1 MNNLADTSRPENF
14 TLLKDLPMS
23 FKNGDYLIRGQ
34 KKHRRYR
41 LCSLSLFL
49 ILFLAT
55 SGVTA
60 QSHKV
65 YGKITNT
72 KLEPLAFATIEVKEF
87 KSGTV
92 TKEDGSYELL
102 LDEGKYDL
110 VATMI
115 GYKPLLITV
124 IVGKTDVRKNIIL
137 EEEDSKGL
145 AEVVV
150 KGKDHA
156 EEIIRNVI
164 RNKEKTMEAS
174 GAYSCRIYIK
184 ALQED
189 SLLKQ
194 RKKTDKSDTTID
206 ANEDLK
212 RMAMS
217 EVALNYDYESP
228 QRTKEERTGVTK
240 VKKGVGLFYLT
251 TTDGDFN
258 FYNNLVKVPAVS
270 EVPILSPV
278 SYSGL
283 LAYKFKTIEIKNEGG
298 HKIFVIS
305 VKPRQLSNATV
316 MGEISIADSSWV
328 ILHTKFSFPKYHL
341 PEYDFF
347 QVEQEYSLV
356 NKKAWMITRQQ
367 FIYFSKSGK
376 QKLSGKTTVDYKDFQ
391 LNKTFPPKYFGV
403 EVSATA
409 QSAYER
415 DSSFWQTVR
424 TEPLSKKEMR
434 YIRYKDSV
442 YTATHTEIY
451 LDSVDRIINKITPK
465 KLLLTG
471 LTFNDHEK
479 ERRWYLGSLAQ
490 LYQPFQ
496 LGGTRISLFFNY
508 SKTYKSRK
516 AIILWN
522 NISYGIRNH
531 DVNGNISFTK
541 LYDPFHRSYYHINVE
556 RNFEY
561 IFQGDAWIN
570 MLKRSNVY
578 LKNGLG
584 IGHNFEVVN
593 GLYLFTD
600 MNAAFR
606 RSVSDYKTNPKVDS
620 LLGDILENNQAIY
633 FEPYNAVYGQVRL
646 EYTPHQRYIRE
657 PKEKIILGSAWPT
670 FYTSWRKGIPGLMN
684 SKVDFDY
691 LEFGMKQ
698 EIKLGL
704 AGISTYTIKSGS
716 FLSRRDLRLVDY
728 KFQRQGDPFLFLN
741 PREAFQALDST
752 FALFNRFYEGHYIHE
767 FNGAIINK
775 VPLLKKLQLRE
786 VAGAGFL
793 IAPERN
799 LRYVEGFAG
808 IERVIKW
815 PFNPLTK
822 FKLGVYIVGSAANQ
836 FNNPVQFKVGI
847 TSWDKVKNKW
857 F

>member
-1 MNNLADTSRPENF
+1 MRRNF
-14 TLLKDLPMS
+14 I
-23 FKNGDYLIRGQ
+23 FFIF
-34 KKHRRYR
+34 
-41 LCSLSLFL
+41 LFL
-49 ILFLAT
+49 SA
-55 SGVTA
+55 SVTA

-72 KLEPLAFATIEVKEF
+72 KLEPLAFASIEVKEL
-87 KSGTV
+87 KSGAV
-92 TKEDGSYELL
+92 TKDDGTYELL

-115 GYKPLLITV
+115 GYKPILITV

-137 EEEDSKGL
+137 EDEDSKGL
-145 AEVVV
+145 AEVVI

-164 RNKEKTMEAS
+164 RNKDKIMGAA
-174 GAYSCRIYIK
+174 GAYSCKIYIK
-184 ALQED
+184 AVQED
-189 SLLKQ
+189 SLLKE
-194 RKKTDKSDTTID
+194 RKRINKDDTTKD

-228 QRTKEERTGVTK
+228 LRTKEERTGVTK
-240 VKKGVGLFYLT
+240 GKKADGLFYLT

-270 EVPILSPV
+270 QVPILSPV

-283 LAYKFKTIEIKNEGG
+283 IAYKFKTVEIKKEGSQ
-298 HKIFVIS
+298 KIYVIS

-316 MGEISIADSSWV
+316 EGEISIADSSWV
-328 ILHTKFSFPKYHL
+328 ILQTKFSFPKYHL

-347 QVEQEYSLV
+347 QVEQRYDFV
-356 NKKAWMITRQQ
+356 NKKAWMITHQQ
-367 FIYFSKSGK
+367 FTYFSKSGK
-376 QKLSGKTTVDYKDFQ
+376 QKLSGTTIVDYKDFE
-391 LNKTFPPKYFGV
+391 LNKTFGRKYFGV

-409 QSAYER
+409 HSAYER
-415 DSSFWQTVR
+415 DSSFWQTIR
-424 TEPLSKKEMR
+424 TEPLTKKEIR
-434 YIRYKDSV
+434 YIRYKDSI

-451 LDSVDRIINKITPK
+451 LDSVDRVINKITPK
-465 KLLLTG
+465 KLLITG

-479 ERRWYLGSLAQ
+479 ERRWYIGSLAQ

-496 LGGTRISLFFNY
+496 FGGTRISLFFDY

-516 AIILWN
+516 AIFLRN
-522 NISYGIRNH
+522 NLSYGIRNH

-541 LYDPFHRSYYHINVE
+541 LYNPFNRSYYHITLE
-556 RNFEY
+556 RNFEF

-570 MLKRSNVY
+570 MLKRSNIY

-584 IGHNFEVVN
+584 IGHSFEIVN

-606 RSVSDYKTNPKVDS
+606 RSVSDYKINSKVDS
-620 LLGDILENNQAIY
+620 LFGDILEDNQPVY

-646 EYTPHQRYIRE
+646 EYTPRQRYIRE
-657 PKEKIILGSAWPT
+657 PKEKIILGSKWPT
-670 FYTSWRKGIPGLMN
+670 FYTSWRKGIPGLMK
-684 SKVDFDY
+684 SKVNFDY
-691 LEFGMKQ
+691 LEFGMQQ

-704 AGISTYTIKSGS
+704 AGVSSYTIKSGS
-716 FLSRRDLRLVDY
+716 FLSRQDLRLVDY

-752 FALFNRFYEGHYIHE
+752 FAVFNRFYEAHYIHE

-775 VPLLKKLQLRE
+775 IPLLRKLELRE

-799 LRYVEGFAG
+799 LRYAEGFAG

-822 FKLGVYIVGSAANQ
+822 FKLGVYIVGSAANK
-836 FNNPVQFKVGI
+836 FSNPVQFKIGI

>member
-1 MNNLADTSRPENF
+1 MRSNCIF
-14 TLLKDLPMS
+14 
-23 FKNGDYLIRGQ
+23 FIF
-34 KKHRRYR
+34 
-41 LCSLSLFL
+41 LFL
-49 ILFLAT
+49 SA
-55 SGVTA
+55 SVTA

-72 KLEPLAFATIEVKEF
+72 KLEPLAFASIEVKEL
-87 KSGTV
+87 KSGAV
-92 TKEDGSYELL
+92 TKDDGTYELL

-115 GYKPLLITV
+115 GYKPLLITI

-137 EEEDSKGL
+137 EDEDSKDL
-145 AEVVV
+145 AEVVI

-164 RNKEKTMEAS
+164 RNKDKIMAAP

-184 ALQED
+184 AVQED
-189 SLLKQ
+189 SLLKE
-194 RKKTDKSDTTID
+194 RKKINKNDTTRD

-228 QRTKEERTGVTK
+228 QRSKEERTGVTK
-240 VKKGVGLFYLT
+240 GKKTDGLFYLT

-270 EVPILSPV
+270 EIPILSPV

-283 LAYKFKTIEIKNEGG
+283 IAYKFKTIEIKNEGG
-298 HKIFVIS
+298 KKIYVIS

-316 MGEISIADSSWV
+316 EGEISIADSSWV
-328 ILHTKFSFPKYHL
+328 ILHTKFRFPKYHL

-347 QVEQEYSLV
+347 EVEQRYNLV
-356 NKKAWMITRQQ
+356 NKKAWMITHQQ
-367 FIYFSKSGK
+367 FTYFSKSGK
-376 QKLSGKTTVDYKDFQ
+376 QKLSGKTVVDYKDFQ
-391 LNKTFPPKYFGV
+391 LNKTFDKKYFGV

-415 DSSFWQTVR
+415 DSSFWQTIR
-424 TEPLSKKEMR
+424 TEPLTKKEIR
-434 YIRYKDSV
+434 YIRYKDSI

-451 LDSVDRIINKITPK
+451 LDSVDQVINKITAK

-471 LTFNDHEK
+471 LTFNDHRK
-479 ERRWYLGSLAQ
+479 ESSWFIGSLLQ

-496 LGGTRISLFFNY
+496 FGGTRISLFFNY
-508 SKTYKSRK
+508 SKTYKSKK
-516 AIILWN
+516 AIFLRN
-522 NISYGIRNH
+522 NLSYGIRNH

-541 LYDPFHRSYYHINVE
+541 LYNPFNRSYYHINVE
-556 RNFEY
+556 RNFEF

-584 IGHNFEVVN
+584 VGHSFEIVN

-600 MNAAFR
+600 INAAFR
-606 RSVSDYKTNPKVDS
+606 RSVSDYKTNSKVDS
-620 LLGDILENNQAIY
+620 LFGDILENNQAVY
-633 FEPYNAVYGQVRL
+633 FEPYNAVYAQVRL
-646 EYTPHQRYIRE
+646 QYTPHQRYIRE
-657 PKEKIILGSAWPT
+657 PKEKIILGSKWPT
-670 FYTSWRKGIPGLMN
+670 FYTMWRKGIPGLMN
-684 SKVDFDY
+684 SKVNFDY
-691 LEFGMKQ
+691 LEFGIEQ

-704 AGISTYTIKSGS
+704 AGVSTYSIKSGS
-716 FLSRRDLRLVDY
+716 FLSRQDLRLVDY

-741 PREAFQALDST
+741 PKEAFQALDST
-752 FALFNRFYEGHYIHE
+752 FAVFNRFYEAHYVHE

-775 VPLLKKLQLRE
+775 IPLLRKLELRE

-799 LRYVEGFAG
+799 LRYAESFAG

-822 FKLGVYIVGSAANQ
+822 FKLGVYIVGSAANK
-836 FNNPVQFKVGI
+836 FSNPVQFKIGI